1 MSLVHTF
8 ENKTAVIT
16 GSARGIGKAIATE
29 FAKLGANVVISDINA
44 EMCEETAKELNA
56 GILKSSENS
65 AIAIAADVTDS
76 SAVEALVKG
85 AVEKFGSL
93 DVVVNNAGIT
103 RDTLLVRM
111 SEEDWDTVIRIN
123 LRGSFNVTR
132 ASAKIMMK
140 QRSGR
145 IVNIASVVGMRGN
158 AGQAN
163 YSASKAGLIGLTKS
177 AALELAPRGVTVNAV
192 APGFIN
198 TEMTDA
204 MTEQAT
210 EAFLKT
216 VPLRRKGEPE
226 DVAAAVLFLASES
239 ASYITG
245 QTISVCGGIN
255 M

>member
-1 MSLVHTF
+1 MIFT
-8 ENKTAVIT
+8 NKTVIVT
-16 GSARGIGKAIATE
+16 GSGRGIGKAIAIE
-29 FAKLGANVVISDINA
+29 FAQLGANIVISDINA
-44 EMCEETAKELNA
+44 EMCEETAKELNS
-56 GILKSSENS
+56 GILESTDNS

-76 SAVEALVKG
+76 NAVETLIKG
-85 AVEKFGSL
+85 AVEEFGSL

-111 SEEDWDTVIRIN
+111 SEDDWDAVIRIN
-123 LRGSFNVTR
+123 LRGAFLVTR
-132 ASAKIMMK
+132 AAAKVMMK

-145 IVNIASVVGMRGN
+145 IVNIASVVGMLGN

-177 AALELAPRGVTVNAV
+177 AARELAPRGITVNAV
-192 APGFIN
+192 APGYIN
-198 TEMTDA
+198 TEMTEA

-216 VPLRRKGEPE
+216 VPLRRKGEPA

-239 ASYITG
+239 AGYITG
-245 QTISVCGGIN
+245 QTLSVCGGIN